1 MRRNRRKIEGKQ
13 DTAEDQDVKRAKLED
28 AGKQDL
34 QMEDVSQPTAEPTE
48 YSKKVYSADDVSE
61 WKA

>member
-13 DTAEDQDVKRAKLED
+13 DTAEEQDVKRAKLED

-48 YSKKVYSADDVSE
+48 YSKIGRAHV
-61 WKA
+61 